1 MCQDKFDNTLYSNN
15 PIPCSTCSFTS
26 ICFYQRCHI
35 RVWVPLW
42 GKCRSVE
49 QHHSLPFHWDLVEAL
64 SSESYAWLSTFLRQH
79 RLHSI
84 VIIIGSFVS
93 MQSLDKFVGE
103 GLAIE
108 YETALHLLILRRGL
122 LRLLPATKVGTW
134 LDDVPI
140 LILLA
145 IYIFFE
151 VSRSTLTASIISIMM
166 CR

>member
-1 MCQDKFDNTLYSNN
+1 
-15 PIPCSTCSFTS
+15 
-26 ICFYQRCHI
+26 
-35 RVWVPLW
+35 
-42 GKCRSVE
+42 
-49 QHHSLPFHWDLVEAL
+49 
-64 SSESYAWLSTFLRQH
+64 
-79 RLHSI
+79 
-84 VIIIGSFVS
+84 